1 MSYCIS
7 LNSMFFNGKNFE
19 LLIIDELNRK
29 GFTTGTGNSRET
41 KLAVQV
47 LKNYYNHLKW

>member
-1 MSYCIS
+1 
-7 LNSMFFNGKNFE
+7 MFFIGNK
-19 LLIIDELNRK
+19 LRMLIIDELNRK